1 MKAPRRRAA
10 DRAIPDAQ
18 FRLDSRRKTQ
28 PAAATKPKESAM
40 NIIAKENGTFPVNAK
55 RQRSRLRSARS
66 ESGKEK
72 IQFFKR
78 RTVLDIIDSTPNV
91 PSNVQIFLLALF
103 GAKFNSSLRTVNR
116 DFLKKRE
123 YFVNS
128 Y

>member
-10 DRAIPDAQ
+10 DRASLDAQ
-18 FRLDSRRKTQ
+18 FRLDSRRKT
-28 PAAATKPKESAM
+28 AADAAKPKESAM
-40 NIIAKENGTFPVNAK
+40 KKNAK

-72 IQFFKR
+72 VQFFKR
-78 RTVLDIIDSTPNV
+78 RTVLDITDSTLNV

-103 GAKFNSSLRTVNR
+103 GAKCNSSLRTVNR
-116 DFLKKRE
+116 DFLKKQE

>member
-1 MKAPRRRAA
+1 MK
-10 DRAIPDAQ
+10 
-18 FRLDSRRKTQ
+18 K
-28 PAAATKPKESAM
+28 
-40 NIIAKENGTFPVNAK
+40 IAKENGTFPVNAK

-72 IQFFKR
+72 VQFFKR
-78 RTVLDIIDSTPNV
+78 RTVLDITDSTLNV

-116 DFLKKRE
+116 DFLKKQE
-123 YFVNS
+123 YFINS

>member
-10 DRAIPDAQ
+10 DRASLDAQ
-18 FRLDSRRKTQ
+18 FRLDSRRKT
-28 PAAATKPKESAM
+28 AAAAAKPKESAM
-40 NIIAKENGTFPVNAK
+40 KKNAKENGTFPANAK

-72 IQFFKR
+72 VQFFKR
-78 RTVLDIIDSTPNV
+78 RTVLDITDSTLNV

-103 GAKFNSSLRTVNR
+103 GAKCNSSLRTVNR

>member
-18 FRLDSRRKTQ
+18 FRLDSRRKTARGRGETERERNEKNRERKRNV
-28 PAAATKPKESAM
+28 PA
-40 NIIAKENGTFPVNAK
+40 NAK

-72 IQFFKR
+72 VQFFKR
-78 RTVLDIIDSTPNV
+78 RTVLDITDSTLNV

-103 GAKFNSSLRTVNR
+103 GAKCNSSLRTVNR
-116 DFLKKRE
+116 DFLKKQE
-123 YFVNS
+123 YFINS